1 LSLAALSCATV
12 SSQPNQKIGTLLPVH
27 YQKQIASQFCWAA
40 AGEIV
45 LKYWRQQDSN
55 AVYMTQCEQA
65 LAVYQFFHSGK
76 GEDLPCGPDSVAG
89 ALNIPFSPFQ
99 GIIPIIT
106 NYNYTSQNGVISWEM
121 LKGQIDSLMPVI
133 SLLGWS
139 GVLKQTKSANGG
151 HYIVVDGYQV
161 SSITGQRFVSYCDP
175 WNANKSVNKL
185 ITYEEFANPAERVFL
200 DTDGYRFN
208 KHILDIYHIRPRG
221 FQK

>member
-1 LSLAALSCATV
+1 LCITALSCITV
-12 SSQPNQKIGTLLPVH
+12 RSQPTQKTGVLLPVH

-40 AGEIV
+40 VQEIV

-65 LAVYQFFHSGK
+65 LTVYQFSHPGK
-76 GEDLPCGPDSVAG
+76 GEDFPCGHDSVAT
-89 ALNIPFSPFQ
+89 AFNIPFAPFQ
-99 GIIPIIT
+99 GIIPIIM

-121 LKGQIDSLMPVI
+121 LKGQIDSSMPVI
-133 SLLGWS
+133 TLFGWR
-139 GVLKQTKSANGG
+139 GVLKQTQRGNGG
-151 HYIVVDGYQV
+151 HFILIDGYQV

-175 WNANKSVNKL
+175 WNANKSVHKL

-200 DTDGYRFN
+200 DSDGYRFN

-221 FQK
+221 F